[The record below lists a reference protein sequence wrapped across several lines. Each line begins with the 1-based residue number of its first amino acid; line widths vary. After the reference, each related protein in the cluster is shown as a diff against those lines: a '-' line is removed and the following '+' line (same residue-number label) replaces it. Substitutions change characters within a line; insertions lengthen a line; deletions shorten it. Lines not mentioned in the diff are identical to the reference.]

1 MEKVEESTDNGDDL
15 NVHHNTYKR
24 RGHELGSDCWYYAKN
39 ATRRFTTRNNGK
51 FSWVRIIQTE
61 PF

>member
-24 RGHELGSDCWYYAKN
+24 RGHELGSDLLVLCQKCHKKIHN
-39 ATRRFTTRNNGK
+39 K
-51 FSWVRIIQTE
+51 K
-61 PF
+61 